1 MHQVFLQ
8 LSNMQTSEISERK
21 GMQQT
26 YQHINIKYPHPRA
39 KTSLQWQNQAKQA
52 HAGHTGI
59 ATSYP
64 PATLMFASHPFG
76 SWGRTGEFQRCA
88 VRRA

>member
-1 MHQVFLQ
+1 MHKVFLK

-26 YQHINIKYPHPRA
+26 YKHINIPILEIKNIP
-39 KTSLQWQNQAKQA
+39 LQLQNQAQQA
-52 HAGHTGI
+52 HRGHSSI
-59 ATSYP
+59 ATRYP

-76 SWGRTGEFQRCA
+76 SWGTTGEFQRCA